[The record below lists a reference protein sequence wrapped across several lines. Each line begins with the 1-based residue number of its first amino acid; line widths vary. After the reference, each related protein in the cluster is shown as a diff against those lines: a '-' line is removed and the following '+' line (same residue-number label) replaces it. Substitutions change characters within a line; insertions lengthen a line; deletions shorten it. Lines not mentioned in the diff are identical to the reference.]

1 MKAGYSVQE
10 NQVHSNQEWQVN
22 LEIFEGPLDLLLHLI
37 NELEI
42 DIYDIPISQITSQYL
57 AYLNSSNLLEL
68 DTGGQYIVMAATLM
82 SIKSQMLVPRNDE
95 FDEIEG
101 DYYEGEDPR
110 DHLMSLLVEYR
121 RFKNLAQELAELEA
135 ERSGFISK
143 PQDDISHYQGF
154 IPLQEGD
161 IKLSDLQLA
170 FNRLINEKASREPIP
185 TRIERKEVSI
195 SDKMTEVL
203 DYLNEHQHPVSFSL
217 LFENQPRY
225 ELVTS
230 FLALLE
236 LIKSNDILVSQ
247 SDIFDEII
255 ITKANL

>member
-1 MKAGYSVQE
+1 MKVGYLVQA
-10 NQVHSNQEWQVN
+10 NQKHSNNEWQVN
-22 LEIFEGPLDLLLHLI
+22 LEVFEGPLDLLLHLI

-57 AYLNSSNLLEL
+57 AYLNSSNLFEL
-68 DTGGQYIVMAATLM
+68 DSGGQYIVMAATLI

-95 FDEIEG
+95 FDEVDG
-101 DYYEGEDPR
+101 YDYDTEDPR
-110 DHLMSLLVEYR
+110 DHLMSLLIEYR
-121 RFKNLAQELAELEA
+121 RFKNLASELAGLEE

-143 PQDDISHYQGF
+143 PHDDISHFQNTV
-154 IPLQEGD
+154 PLKEGD

-170 FNRLINEKASREPIP
+170 FNRVINEQASREPIP
-185 TRIERKEVSI
+185 TRIQRKEVSI
-195 SDKMTEVL
+195 SDKMTEIMN
-203 DYLNEHQHPVSFSL
+203 YFEEHAKSISFSL

-247 SDIFDEII
+247 ADIFDEII
-255 ITKANL
+255 ITKAK